1 MDAATLAE
9 DRTLTAIPFVDVG
22 RKGPLAVLEA
32 EPEKANDLLLS
43 GQRYYGATALTIGD
57 ALSRRWL
64 RHAANPYGREIAS
77 LAEHVGTPGIYLL
90 NLSYEWTCT
99 TAVGADPIRAGNR
112 MLRSLDWPLAG
123 LGRNLVVARHEADAG
138 PYLSCT
144 WPGFSGVATAMA
156 PMRFSAAI
164 NQPPMRKFTSSP
176 ALDWLIGW
184 FVVWRRHALPPTHL
198 LREVFETCRSFA
210 EAKTKLVETPICVP
224 AFFTLSG
231 IDEGDGC
238 VIERTRDDAFVH
250 AGPIAADNHWLEPRL
265 GGWPRGADSVERLA
279 EMTARAPQA
288 GDEMSWLVP
297 PILNATTRLAAVANA
312 RSGTLVVRGF
322 EADGP
327 ATALLTV

>member
-1 MDAATLAE
+1 MDAAKRAE
-9 DRTLTAIPFVDVG
+9 DGTLPAIPFVDVG
-22 RKGPLAVLEA
+22 RKGALAVLEA
-32 EPEKANDLLLS
+32 EPERANDLLLS
-43 GQRYYGATALTIGD
+43 GRRYYGATALAVGD

-64 RHAANPYGREIAS
+64 RREANPYGREIAII
-77 LAEHVGTPGIYLL
+77 AERVGIPGAYLL

-99 TAVGADPIRAGNR
+99 TAVGADPTRAGNR

-123 LGRNLVVARHEADAG
+123 LGRNLVVARHEGDAG

-156 PMRFSAAI
+156 PKRFSAAI
-164 NQPPMRKFTSSP
+164 NQPPMPRYTSSP
-176 ALDWLIGW
+176 ALDWLFGR
-184 FVVWRRHALPPTHL
+184 FAVWRRHGLPPTHL

-210 EAKTKLVETPICVP
+210 EAKTKLVQTPICVP

-231 IDEGDGC
+231 TDEADGC
-238 VIERTRDDAFVH
+238 VIERTRDGAFVH
-250 AGPIAADNHWLEPRL
+250 AGPISAANHWIAPRL
-265 GGWPRGADSVERLA
+265 GGWPRGADSVERRA
-279 EMTARAPQA
+279 EMAVRAPQA
-288 GDEMSWLVP
+288 GDDLSWLVP

-312 RSGTLVVRGF
+312 RAGTLVVRGF